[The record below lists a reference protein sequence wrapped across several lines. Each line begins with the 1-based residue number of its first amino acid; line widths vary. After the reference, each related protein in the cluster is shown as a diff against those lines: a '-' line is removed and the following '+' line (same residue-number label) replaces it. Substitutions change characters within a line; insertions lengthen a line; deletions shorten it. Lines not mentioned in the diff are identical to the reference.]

1 MKMRRIQS
9 VINEIVEHINAAGY
23 SLKELTMDDKGIR
36 VVVDNGSDSSNY
48 TINIIY
54 DYFSRRFVAYPKYT
68 LDFKYITE
76 VKDEKEKRFVE
87 DIEQIIRRW
96 IKGEES
102 SENTH
107 EE

>member
-1 MKMRRIQS
+1 MKTKRIQR
-9 VINEIVEHINAAGY
+9 VIDEIVKCAEENKY
-23 SLKELTMDDKGIR
+23 SLNELVMDYNGIR

-54 DYFSRRFVAYPKYT
+54 DYYSRRFVSYPKYH

-76 VKDEKEKRFVE
+76 VKDEKEKEFVE

-96 IKGEES
+96 IEGEES
-102 SENTH
+102 SEITH